1 MEITF
6 KIKYKIETT
15 SNCKYKER
23 VHELAIFQPRF
34 TLQVRVQMKHRR
46 IKVEENLGL
55 SNEQKS

>member
-15 SNCKYKER
+15 SKYKER
-23 VHELAIFQPRF
+23 VRELAIFQPRF
-34 TLQVRVQMKHRR
+34 TLQVSVQMKHRR